1 MTITAAT
8 ITAVSG
14 SKWVWRPRWT
24 GWTTTPQSRP
34 TFCHCEIH
42 DDYKTDDPPPA
53 EHPRPL
59 RRRSRQQSSFGP
71 SKFAL
76 AIITMLM
83 LLATAIEDVRALG
96 FFELQILE
104 IENYRGQLAT
114 GECCGS
120 DSSSSAQQQ
129 PSSAQRNTLQCTG
142 APQCNT
148 LFQVC
153 LREYQSR
160 QQQQLQP
167 AGGSSSSALAGGRVV
182 IGEDD
187 SSATGSNHHQTPNS
201 HLHHCSFG
209 NVTSPVLGGNSFTLG
224 GDAAA
229 AVSDTNSPADVS
241 NRGAAGGNLA
251 LQFTFSWTRSFTLV
265 LQAMDYNNYTG
276 LMSVIEEATYSGI
289 LLPGNE
295 WKALS
300 HLGHTARMA
309 YRVRV
314 RCDRNYY
321 GQNCTKLCKPRDDR
335 FGHYTCGDTDGRKE
349 CIPGWQGETCDKAV
363 CKTGCNPVHGH
374 CANPGGCECR
384 KGWQGELCDQ
394 CMTYPGCKH
403 GYCNGTSWQ
412 CICDVNWGGILCDQD
427 LNYCGTHEPC
437 LNGGTCKSTAPD
449 RYTCTCPEG
458 FGGANCDV
466 VLNPCATEPCA
477 NGGKCRTVD
486 AVTASVGAGASGS
499 GTAGGGAPMFGSVA
513 QSTPLLVPKQFHCD
527 CRPGWMGSTCN
538 TEIDECATQPPRCL
552 NGGSCI
558 DLVADWRCV
567 CADDRWRG
575 RRCEIDV
582 DECERQHRERQSA
595 VVEQQCGPNAVPCRT
610 TGGGSNVAATT
621 ECVCRRGWTTAA
633 AMTTSRD
640 GHNGTLAAALACTVN
655 VDDCAGP
662 EVKCANG
669 GTCLDLI
676 GGYTCACPVGFTG
689 RNCRTQI
696 DPCGGDSESGVAG
709 GGNPCKNG
717 GECVPSRR
725 WRGGGGS
732 GMSAKQQQQQ
742 QTYSCICPL
751 GYSGENCEIDR
762 DHCTPNPCR
771 NGGQCLNTPDDYYC
785 QCSGDG
791 WSWHGKN
798 CTVPADG
805 GIAGATKSTAS
816 TTTTTPII
824 ARTTTT
830 TTTTAAPTTTT
841 TTTVASTRPPSTPPL
856 QRSTAITPV
865 ATIRRPGAGL
875 SGTTTWR
882 QQQKQYGDE
891 DDDITRVSTVAN
903 ADQQQFDDDGA
914 SVMCGG
920 GRHRRKHWIADD
932 GCNEC
937 KCSSKSAMVDNVDDK
952 SAVMSCTNMWC
963 GPATFDCLS
972 GVMPCTGTNQ
982 VCVPIIDDM
991 DDEELLEDDLEKR
1004 GETDGT
1010 VAAVDTLLLW
1020 RQCLRPPCG
1029 GVDADRDRDDVR
1041 LRYGYDDDGSQDDH
1055 SAYVAVGSWP
1065 RRRRRGQCATTLV
1078 EDSDVDDDGDD
1089 DDEDGSPTTVWP
1101 SVVQHCLPN
1110 GVASD
1115 KRHQQHRRRRSDACG
1130 RLRITLDP
1138 ARLRRGTR
1146 VSAVCHSL
1154 RRLLAREWVRSGD
1167 DDDLGQENDVEYR
1180 RNRVY
1185 VMCEAAEDQRE
1196 NNDDDRISGS
1206 GTGSSGNNRRR
1217 RRRRRVTVRVSLAI
1231 VTDKQQQHQYQR
1243 RITAT
1248 AAEDDDVNVA
1258 AVVGRAVQTL
1268 YKRLNGGTVTGSTV
1282 TSTKKVQTTGHRLRP
1297 TLNGGVDDYDDA
1309 AALAFLTAAVVD
1321 VSLGGG
1327 ATGESHSTPVP
1338 ANASGSSNEDYRHYY
1353 YYYWTIGV
1361 ACGAL
1366 ATVLAAA
1373 AFLLLRFRSSS
1384 RRKTNGAQTTLDSS
1398 STVVDPSVAG
1408 GDSLMLSLV
1417 RRQNEENLKRLVTG
1431 GNRVAVTAA
1440 GGDYG
1445 GSGCGRNNLSAGSS
1459 LSCSRVSI
1467 VHPLCNVTSADDGSS
1482 PELQRKQ
1489 NLNSGGDVEGMNVD
1503 DEKSGEKTTNIASP
1517 PIAAVR
1523 SIAVAVPRQQQ
1534 QQQQIPQ
1541 QTQQQQQQQHRP
1553 LAAAAPQPLA
1563 PQPLLLC
1570 KKTLNVDNEQRRQLQ
1585 LMQQQRQQQPPIH
1598 QQHQPIHQQ
1607 HPLPLHHQQQQLQRA
1622 HQPHQLSVHQQ
1633 QHQQQQVAAQQF
1645 NRHNRGDV
1653 LNQQVQPNQQQYHN
1667 QQQQQHYT
1675 ASLLHSIPT
1684 NNNNNNNHDSEGG
1697 EDEAAPPSLTVL
1709 V

>member
-1 MTITAAT
+1 MTSTTATTITAA
-8 ITAVSG
+8 SS

-24 GWTTTPQSRP
+24 EWTTTSWCRP
-34 TFCHCEIH
+34 TFCSHREVH
-42 DDYKTDDPPPA
+42 DDREPVDPSLPA
-53 EHPRPL
+53 GRSRPV
-59 RRRSRQQSSFGP
+59 RRRASQRSSFAS

-76 AIITMLM
+76 AIVSMLM
-83 LLATAIEDVRALG
+83 MLTTVVEDARALG

-160 QQQQLQP
+160 HQQQQP
-167 AGGSSSSALAGGRVV
+167 SGSSSASAGSRVV
-182 IGEDD
+182 IGDD
-187 SSATGSNHHQTPNS
+187 ESSFIGSNHHQTPNS

-229 AVSDTNSPADVS
+229 ASSDTNSPADFS

-276 LMSVIEEATYSGI
+276 LTSVIEEATYSGI

-300 HLGHTARMA
+300 YLGHTARMA

-349 CIPGWQGETCDKAV
+349 CIPGWQGDTCDIAV
-363 CKTGCNPVHGH
+363 CKTGCHPVHGK
-374 CANPGGCECR
+374 CESPGDCECR

-486 AVTASVGAGASGS
+486 AVTSTVGGAGG
-499 GTAGGGAPMFGSVA
+499 AGPGPAAGGAPTFGSAA
-513 QSTPLLVPKQFHCD
+513 QSAPLLVPKQFHCD

-558 DLVADWRCV
+558 DLVADWRCA

-582 DECERQHRERQSA
+582 DECERQHRERQTA
-595 VVEQQCGPNAVPCRT
+595 VIEQQCGPNAVPCRT
-610 TGGGSNVAATT
+610 TGGGSNVAVTT

-633 AMTTSRD
+633 SMTASRD
-640 GHNGTLAAALACTVN
+640 GHNGTLACTVN

-662 EVKCANG
+662 DVKCANG

-676 GGYTCACPVGFTG
+676 GGYACACPVGFTG

-696 DPCGGDSESGVAG
+696 DPCGGDGESGVAG
-709 GGNPCKNG
+709 NGNPCKNG
-717 GECVPSRR
+717 GECVPLRR
-725 WRGGGGS
+725 WRSGGGS
-732 GMSAKQQQQQ
+732 GLSAKQQQQQ

-798 CTVPADG
+798 CTVPADVAG
-805 GIAGATKSTAS
+805 AGATRSTAV
-816 TTTTTPII
+816 TTTTTLTT
-824 ARTTTT
+824 RTTTT

-841 TTTVASTRPPSTPPL
+841 TTSIRPPLTPPL

-865 ATIRRPGAGL
+865 ATVRRPGAGVP
-875 SGTTTWR
+875 GTMTWR
-882 QQQKQYGDE
+882 QQQKQHGDG
-891 DDDITRVSTVAN
+891 DDDAKASTVAN
-903 ADQQQFDDDGA
+903 ADQQQNDDDG
-914 SVMCGG
+914 STTMCGG
-920 GRHRRKHWIADD
+920 SRHRRKHWIADD

-937 KCSSKSAMVDNVDDK
+937 KCSSKSSAVDNVEDK

-982 VCVPIIDDM
+982 VCIPIVDDM
-991 DDEELLEDDLEKR
+991 DDEELLDDELDKR
-1004 GETDGT
+1004 GDSEGT
-1010 VAAVDTLLLW
+1010 TAAVDNLLLW

-1041 LRYGYDDDGSQDDH
+1041 LRYGYDEDGGSQDDH
-1055 SAYVAVGSWP
+1055 NAYVAVGSWP
-1065 RRRRRGQCATTLV
+1065 RRRRRGQCATAV
-1078 EDSDVDDDGDD
+1078 VDDGDMDDDDDDDDDDDGAA
-1089 DDEDGSPTTVWP
+1089 TTVWP
-1101 SVVQHCLPN
+1101 SAVQHCLPN
-1110 GVASD
+1110 GVAGD
-1115 KRHQQHRRRRSDACG
+1115 KRAPHQQHRHRRGDACG
-1130 RLRITLDP
+1130 RLRVTLDP

-1154 RRLLAREWVRSGD
+1154 RRLLAREWVRGAD
-1167 DDDLGQENDVEYR
+1167 DDGLSQEDDIEYR

-1185 VMCEAAEDQRE
+1185 VMCEAADDQRDNIDE
-1196 NNDDDRISGS
+1196 DRSGGA
-1206 GTGSSGNNRRR
+1206 GTGNGGNTRRR
-1217 RRRRRVTVRVSLAI
+1217 RRRRRVTIRVSVA
-1231 VTDKQQQHQYQR
+1231 VVSDKQR

-1248 AAEDDDVNVA
+1248 GAEDDDVDVA
-1258 AVVGRAVQTL
+1258 TVVGRAVQTL
-1268 YKRLNGGTVTGSTV
+1268 YKRLNSGNVGGSTAA
-1282 TSTKKVQTTGHRLRP
+1282 STKKIQSIGHRLRP
-1297 TLNGGVDDYDDA
+1297 TVNSGAEDYDDA
-1309 AALAFLTAAVVD
+1309 AALAFLIAAVVD
-1321 VSLGGG
+1321 VTLGGG
-1327 ATGESHSTPVP
+1327 TTAESHSTPVP
-1338 ANASGSSNEDYRHYY
+1338 ANSSGSSDDDYRHYY

-1373 AFLLLRFRSSS
+1373 AFLLLRFRSSV
-1384 RRKTNGAQTTLDSS
+1384 RRKSNAEQAVSDSS
-1398 STVVDPSVAG
+1398 AAAVDPSVPG

-1431 GNRVAVTAA
+1431 GNRIAVTAA

-1482 PELQRKQ
+1482 LELNGKQ
-1489 NLNSGGDVEGMNVD
+1489 HQPNADADGMNVD
-1503 DEKSGEKTTNIASP
+1503 DEKSGEKTNVAP
-1517 PIAAVR
+1517 PPVAAVR
-1523 SIAVAVPRQQQ
+1523 SVAVAAPRQQQ
-1534 QQQQIPQ
+1534 QQQQQ
-1541 QTQQQQQQQHRP
+1541 RP
-1553 LAAAAPQPLA
+1553 LAVAT

-1585 LMQQQRQQQPPIH
+1585 LMQQQRQQQ
-1598 QQHQPIHQQ
+1598 QQQPIHHQQ
-1607 HPLPLHHQQQQLQRA
+1607 TPQQQQPINHHQQQQLM
-1622 HQPHQLSVHQQ
+1622 
-1633 QHQQQQVAAQQF
+1633 QQQQVTAAQQY
-1645 NRHNRGDV
+1645 NRRSRGDV
-1653 LNQQVQPNQQQYHN
+1653 HNQQVLPNQQQYHN
-1667 QQQQQHYT
+1667 QQQQQQHYT
-1675 ASLLHSIPT
+1675 TSLLHSSAPA
-1684 NNNNNNNHDSEGG
+1684 NNNSNNNNHSSGDGN
-1697 EDEAAPPSLTVL
+1697 DEAAGTPSLTVL